1 MLGKGLFCG
10 SYLFSRNPPLLAGTC
25 KVRPVCV
32 GTDMTVK
39 CTFVHTGSNEHMLF
53 IKSNTV
59 FLYFS
64 LESTHS
70 FTSGK
75 KKHYRNN
82 WWICRN
88 ISKSCPK
95 KILDRNV
102 SKPGQK
108 QKKAYPEIKNKPKP
122 KYN

>member
-25 KVRPVCV
+25 KVRPACV
-32 GTDMTVK
+32 GSDMTVK
-39 CTFVHTGSNEHMLF
+39 CTFVHTSSNEHMLF

-70 FTSGK
+70 ITSGEK
-75 KKHYRNN
+75 KNT
-82 WWICRN
+82 IET
-88 ISKSCPK
+88 IGGS
-95 KILDRNV
+95 
-102 SKPGQK
+102 
-108 QKKAYPEIKNKPKP
+108 AEI
-122 KYN
+122 